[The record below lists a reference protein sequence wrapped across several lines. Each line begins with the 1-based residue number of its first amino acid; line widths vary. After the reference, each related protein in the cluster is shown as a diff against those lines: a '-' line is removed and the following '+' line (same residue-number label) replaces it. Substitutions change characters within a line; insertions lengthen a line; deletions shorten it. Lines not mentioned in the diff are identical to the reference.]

1 VRAIDR
7 LQAALAANGCEP
19 KRRGD
24 HLDAKC
30 PSHDDRVSSLT
41 AHQTPDRVLVK
52 CHAGGGCAIENIA
65 AALGMTT
72 ADLFDEPIEKCPAR
86 RITARYG
93 YTDEAG
99 TLLYEV
105 VRYDPKDF
113 RQRRPDGTG
122 GWTWKL
128 GNVRRVPYRLPEL
141 IGGIVAG
148 RWIVVVEGEKDAN
161 RLVREGFIA
170 TCNAGGAGKFLPTFA
185 PHFKGANVAIL
196 PDRDEP
202 GRSHAQQVA
211 SLLSPVASKVKIIE
225 LPGRSEHGD
234 VSDFLDDGGSAQELK
249 RLIVEAPCW
258 DPAPVLVRGTTRDI
272 TERLSVRLVPAATVA
287 AQQTKWAWRDRIPLG
302 GVCLMVGQEGSGK
315 TTILTSLFAR
325 ASRGQLEGDLQGMPV
340 ASVYATAEDSW
351 ARTLRPR
358 LETAGA
364 DLDRVHFVE
373 INGLAGGLSIP
384 GDLNALAAE
393 MRRTGALLLALD
405 PFGAH
410 LLGTIDTHRDASVRQ
425 ALAPLAA
432 HMDELGAA
440 AVGVMHWS
448 KAPSTVALDRVNG
461 SRGFTAAARAV
472 LAVGDDP
479 ADPGAH
485 VLVVAKSN
493 LGRLDVPAL
502 RYRIEGRTVPGP
514 EHEPINTSGV
524 VWLGEAPG
532 ITARDLFPAPVD
544 DGERSDRGAVAEVIR
559 EVLADGPRPRED
571 VVKAIQVAGLT
582 VGNKTI
588 QRTCRELGVERKR
601 IGFGSGASFMLALRE
616 RSMVDQSDNAPMAR
630 DAVHYVQNGLDQ
642 DHRDSAASMVDI
654 VDIRRG
660 PRLECELPADDDT
673 EGEFVAAR
681 LALEQALGDAQLAY
695 DSAMAPAWAVLATA
709 KATGDREHVFDVYH
723 RDFEPVWFAADVAFR
738 AVRDQAEQAFRQ
750 STGRE
755 PWESFSGDPF
765 DGGEG
770 APC

>member
-1 VRAIDR
+1 VSAIDR
-7 LQAALAANGCEP
+7 LEAALATHGCNP
-19 KRRGD
+19 RRRGD
-24 HLDAKC
+24 HIDALC
-30 PSHDDRVSSLT
+30 PTHDDVNPSLDVDPGYGGRALAT
-41 AHQTPDRVLVK
+41 CR
-52 CHAGGGCAIENIA
+52 AGCPLKDIL
-65 AALGMTT
+65 AALALSWG
-72 ADLFDEPIEKCPAR
+72 DLFDVDSSHNGKPE
-86 RITARYG
+86 ITAEYP
-93 YTDEAG
+93 YTDEQG
-99 TLLYEV
+99 NLLFQV
-105 VRYDPKDF
+105 VRYSPKSF
-113 RQRRPDGTG
+113 RQRRPDGAG

-128 GNVRRVPYRLPEL
+128 DNVRRVPYRLPEL
-141 IGGIVAG
+141 IAGVARN
-148 RWIVVVEGEKDAN
+148 RWIIVVEGEKDAD
-161 RLVREGFIA
+161 RLVREGFVA
-170 TCNAGGAGKFLPTFA
+170 TCNSGGAGKFLPSFA
-185 PHFKGANVAIL
+185 PHFKGAKVAIL
-196 PDRDEP
+196 PDCDKP
-202 GRSHAQQVA
+202 GRAHAQKVA

-225 LPGRSEHGD
+225 LPGRSNHCD
-234 VSDFLDDGGSAQELK
+234 VSDFLDGGGSAQELK
-249 RLIVEAPCW
+249 RLIVGAPCW
-258 DPAPVLVRGTTRDI
+258 DPAPAPVRSTTRDI
-272 TERLSVRLVPAATVA
+272 PQRLSVRLVPAATVA
-287 AQQTKWAWRDRIPLG
+287 AQPTKWAWRDRIPLG

-315 TTILTSLFAR
+315 TTILTYLFAR

-373 INGLAGGLSIP
+373 IDGLASGLSIP

-432 HMDELGAA
+432 CMDELGAA

-502 RYRIEGRTVPGP
+502 RYRIEGRTVPGLQ
-514 EHEPINTSGV
+514 HEPIDTSGV

-544 DGERSDRGAVAEVIR
+544 DGERSDREAVAEVIR
-559 EVLADGPRPRED
+559 EVLADGPRPRGD

-582 VGNKTI
+582 AGDKTI
-588 QRTCRELGVERKR
+588 QRACRALGVERKR
-601 IGFGSGASFMLALRE
+601 TGFGSGASFMLALRE
-616 RSMVDQSDNAPMAR
+616 RSMVDQSDNAPMAH
-630 DAVHYVQNGLDQ
+630 DAVHYVQNGPDQ
-642 DHRDSAASMVDI
+642 DYRDGTTSI
-654 VDIRRG
+654 VDMLDTRSDARR
-660 PRLECELPADDDT
+660 P
-673 EGEFVAAR
+673 
-681 LALEQALGDAQLAY
+681 
-695 DSAMAPAWAVLATA
+695 
-709 KATGDREHVFDVYH
+709 
-723 RDFEPVWFAADVAFR
+723 
-738 AVRDQAEQAFRQ
+738 
-750 STGRE
+750 
-755 PWESFSGDPF
+755 
-765 DGGEG
+765 EG
-770 APC
+770 AGMMQDEAIAALMRVFPGAEPLDEDHADAVEPIADSYHCFYCDAPVTPARASVEHGRMVCRPCSEAGQ